1 MAVPLCKVST
11 KAATTNVNDIDSR
24 TQLLELLLVVVVA
37 LVCVQQLLQRCSCIC
52 FVSLSVSLC
61 LCVCLHPSLGCLFIL
76 ANICFD
82 WRKGVRRN
90 MH

>member
-11 KAATTNVNDIDSR
+11 KAATTNVNDNDSR
-24 TQLLELLLVVVVA
+24 TQLLELLLMGVVVLA
-37 LVCVQQLLQRCSCIC
+37 CVQQLLQRCSCIC

-61 LCVCLHPSLGCLFIL
+61 LSLSASLGCLFIL